1 MMIDPPMPLFH
12 PLHSLIDCDRPMM
25 CDAWHRSDGR
35 DQRSTT
41 SHRAA
46 PTTTRPR
53 DQLDLHLSTPH
64 HDRHH
69 SPRHS
74 RLRRLRSSVSS
85 QPQRH
90 ISGRQ
95 GAPQRVG
102 ERVQH
107 ATRHEGVRHHEA
119 SSTSEHRPVPRSHRA
134 CRARTSTELGDG
146 GSRVLVE
153 RSSSLDD
160 RCRQPTDDS
169 RVARCCDRHHTR
181 TRSLAC
187 DRHHASRPQER
198 ERVDRRENESQG
210 VGPRHCGSGGSLDV
224 DQPRESQLSRSRATS
239 RRSIHIEGR
248 CLQSRSDDAR
258 DGDRRG
264 GGRRSSKEPS
274 GVGHSIVR
282 RSRRRLEHESLSV
295 VDIVDQA
302 MCVGGG
308 RSTTELSRRSRGAR
322 EDQGSM
328 ARSIRV
334 MWRSA
339 KDRGTNDNNCN
350 CNDINNRRRIRNMV
364 KQLDEIGRDRDPQ
377 VVSMI
382 VFFLAS
388 SCLVEIDE

>member
-1 MMIDPPMPLFH
+1 MRR
-12 PLHSLIDCDRPMM
+12 RP
-25 CDAWHRSDGR
+25 DGR

-69 SPRHS
+69 SSRHS

-119 SSTSEHRPVPRSHRA
+119 SSTSEHRPVPRSRRA
-134 CRARTSTELGDG
+134 CRSRAPTELGDG

-153 RSSSLDD
+153 RSSSSDLSTT
-160 RCRQPTDDS
+160 RRRSREPTDDS

-181 TRSLAC
+181 IGSLAC

-224 DQPRESQLSRSRATS
+224 DQPRESQLSRSRATP
-239 RRSIHIEGR
+239 RRHSIHIEGR

-264 GGRRSSKEPS
+264 GGCRSTKQPS

-308 RSTTELSRRSRGAR
+308 RSTTELSRGSRGA
-322 EDQGSM
+322 
-328 ARSIRV
+328 
-334 MWRSA
+334 
-339 KDRGTNDNNCN
+339 
-350 CNDINNRRRIRNMV
+350 
-364 KQLDEIGRDRDPQ
+364 
-377 VVSMI
+377 
-382 VFFLAS
+382 
-388 SCLVEIDE
+388 